1 MEGYN
6 ARERDKEISF
16 SSSFLSKRKK
26 IVGRIQ
32 RSAFP
37 LPSLSFQK
45 EKKLLE
51 RYNATERERERERNE
66 EINFS
71 SSFSF
76 KKKTIG
82 RIQRHRER
90 EREREIKRLTFLVLP
105 SRSKR
110 KKTVGRIQRHRKRER
125 ERLAE
130 GILLAPV
137 HARVYNRWG

>member
-1 MEGYN
+1 MKRLTFPLPSRSKKKLLEGYN
-6 ARERDKEISF
+6 A
-16 SSSFLSKRKK
+16 
-26 IVGRIQ
+26 
-32 RSAFP
+32 
-37 LPSLSFQK
+37 
-45 EKKLLE
+45 
-51 RYNATERERERERNE
+51 T
-66 EINFS
+66 
-71 SSFSF
+71 
-76 KKKTIG
+76 
-82 RIQRHRER
+82 ER